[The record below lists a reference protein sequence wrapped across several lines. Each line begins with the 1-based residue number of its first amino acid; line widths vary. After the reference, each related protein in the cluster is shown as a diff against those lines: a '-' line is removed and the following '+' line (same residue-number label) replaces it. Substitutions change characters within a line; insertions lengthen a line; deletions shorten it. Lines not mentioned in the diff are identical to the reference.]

1 MFLLDDEESDASSP
15 AEETIAA
22 GRRKFDDEEDE
33 DDVSPC
39 RPAISRLIVP
49 QADMPS
55 SKQVLDSWD
64 AAEDSEV
71 EREKAKKAAEAK
83 AAAEAE
89 AKANKKSKTQ
99 RVAEKIA
106 ERQRAKEAGE
116 DYDSD
121 EETESQKKERL
132 RAAQKE
138 ADLKHAEDLFG
149 GDVGSVPSGRRANIK
164 GSVVPDPNNP
174 DNLIDLATMP
184 LFTPKTKAQFEQLR
198 EVLAPLVA
206 KNAKAAHYTLFLT
219 ELAKQMARDMPSDQ
233 IKKVASA
240 LTTLSNEK
248 MKEEKSQQG
257 GGKKTKAAKTKT
269 TLAVGRPAVADTT
282 VYDEEAFGDDDFM

>member
-1 MFLLDDEESDASSP
+1 M
-15 AEETIAA
+15 
-22 GRRKFDDEEDE
+22 
-33 DDVSPC
+33 
-39 RPAISRLIVP
+39 
-49 QADMPS
+49 
-55 SKQVLDSWD
+55 LDSWD

-83 AAAEAE
+83 AAAEAL

-99 RVAEKIA
+99 RMAEKIA
-106 ERQRAKEAGE
+106 ERKQAKEEG
-116 DYDSD
+116 DDDDSD
-121 EETESQKKERL
+121 DEDELTKKERL

-164 GSVVPDPNNP
+164 GSVVPDPSNP
-174 DNLIDLATMP
+174 DNLIDLAAMP
-184 LFTPKTKAQFEQLR
+184 LFAPKTKSQFEQLR
-198 EVLAPLVA
+198 EVLGPLVA
-206 KNAKAAHYTLFLT
+206 KNAKAPHYAIFLT
-219 ELAKQMARDMPSDQ
+219 ELAKAMARDMPSDQ

-282 VYDEEAFGDDDFM
+282 AYDDDAFGDDDFM